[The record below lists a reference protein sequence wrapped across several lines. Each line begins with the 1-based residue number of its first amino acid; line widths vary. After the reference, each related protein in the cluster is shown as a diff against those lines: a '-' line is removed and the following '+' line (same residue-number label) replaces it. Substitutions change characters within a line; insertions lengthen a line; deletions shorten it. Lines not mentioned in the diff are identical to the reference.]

1 VFCKRDRTGA
11 SHQARRRCLEAGN
24 VSEPGG
30 YVGIEVGGI
39 VKDRRRFEGAPT
51 TLSGWRRGVRR
62 SLFAR
67 GSAQKGV
74 EFGYLP
80 PM

>member
-1 VFCKRDRTGA
+1 MRQSLDGMSA
-11 SHQARRRCLEAGN
+11 SKSAEF
-24 VSEPGG
+24 
-30 YVGIEVGGI
+30 
-39 VKDRRRFEGAPT
+39 VKDRRRFEGRRPAS
-51 TLSGWRRGVRR
+51 SGWRRGVRR